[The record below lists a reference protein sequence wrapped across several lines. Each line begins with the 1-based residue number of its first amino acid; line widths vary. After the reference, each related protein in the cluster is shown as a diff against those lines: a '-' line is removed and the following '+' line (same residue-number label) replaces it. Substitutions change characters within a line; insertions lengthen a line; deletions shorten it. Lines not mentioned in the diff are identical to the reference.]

1 MIHELE
7 NREDLELHLKQNGKK
22 FSEQCVI
29 LMREM
34 YKGRKLNSMIVER
47 EFLYNSRRLR
57 DCREHRPDIVK
68 SRWEVDKDGKTKYML
83 YWIDV
88 PLPPT
93 KAKAIAEGQK
103 ILDMMNNN
111 NFTQQQ
117 LF

>member
-1 MIHELE
+1 MIHEAE

-22 FSEQCVI
+22 FNAQCVR
-29 LMREM
+29 LMEEM
-34 YKGRKLNSMIVER
+34 YKGRRLTSAIIFDEWR
-47 EFLYNSRRLR
+47 YDSRRLR
-57 DCREHRPDIVK
+57 DCRQHRPDIVK

-93 KAKAIAEGQK
+93 KTKAIAEGQK
-103 ILDMMNNN
+103 ILDMMNKN